1 MTRSFIVRP
10 EAELDIAETFE
21 WYEQQ
26 RKGLG
31 DDFLLRVESAFDF
44 LMQDPFSFAP
54 IYKDIRRI
62 LLRRFPYGVFYIVSR
77 DSIIVLAVIHV
88 KRHPFSWKSR
98 HINILKG

>member
-1 MTRSFIVRP
+1 MTRIFIVRP
-10 EAELDIAETFE
+10 EAEQDIAETFE

-54 IYKDIRRI
+54 IYKDIRRT
-62 LLRRFPYGVFYIVSR
+62 LLRRFPYGVFYFVSDTHIV
-77 DSIIVLAVIHV
+77 VLAVMHA
-88 KRHPFSWKSR
+88 KRHPKKWKSR
-98 HINILKG
+98 YKNFV

>member
-1 MTRSFIVRP
+1 MTRNFIVRS
-10 EAELDIAETFE
+10 EAEQDITETFE

-44 LMQDPFSFAP
+44 LIQDPFSFAP

-62 LLRRFPYGVFYIVSR
+62 LLRRFPYGIFYMVSR
-77 DSIIVLAVIHV
+77 GSIIVLAVIHA
-88 KRHPFSWKSR
+88 KRHPLSWKSR
-98 HINILKG
+98 YKNFA